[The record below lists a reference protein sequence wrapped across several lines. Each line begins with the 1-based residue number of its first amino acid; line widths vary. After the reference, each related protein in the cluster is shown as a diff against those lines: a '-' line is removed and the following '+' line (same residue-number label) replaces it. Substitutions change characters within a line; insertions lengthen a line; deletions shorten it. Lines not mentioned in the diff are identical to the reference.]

1 MSYERDLLLGL
12 RPIPPLYLIK
22 VLSFFFLAVMQGVLS
37 CLTGLMEYG
46 IGYFRKRKKDKDT
59 DSLGDKSH
67 SSIYACQKV
76 FKIKR
81 QGVECISPY

>member
-1 MSYERDLLLGL
+1 MPYG
-12 RPIPPLYLIK
+12 
-22 VLSFFFLAVMQGVLS
+22 AH
-37 CLTGLMEYG
+37 G

-81 QGVECISPY
+81 QGVDGR